1 MRKNRFKLSIGVLV
15 VLGLLFCFVGEIQ
28 AGEVSI
34 AIANFETD
42 RDYRSIRDDLDR
54 KMLNHVLNFHQGEE
68 VTIKERLRK
77 MDILRDVSISRS
89 DRRRLQEN
97 LGADYIIL
105 PQIDSIKVEETGT
118 FSFSLSSKD
127 SKGAEINFGIEKV
140 IVEVELSA
148 RVVNLK
154 TGTIEKGINVEKD
167 EIFSVGKVKINN
179 RNILREKE
187 EEVLIDLLD
196 PAIEELSLL
205 VITEI
210 ENMADEFIR
219 ENATIVEV
227 APYGIKE
234 YLIAEI
240 TSDSSRFRT
249 GRIVTIYKPGSIGGR
264 VPVAEAEIIDKDG
277 DFITLELLEEPKV
290 KIEKQD
296 SLQVEY

>member
-1 MRKNRFKLSIGVLV
+1 MKNRFKLLIAFLL
-15 VLGLLFCFVGEIQ
+15 VLGLLSCFIGQVQ
-28 AGEVSI
+28 AEEASI

-54 KMLNHVLNFHQGEE
+54 KMLNYVLNFHQGEG
-68 VTIKERLRK
+68 VKMKERLRR
-77 MDILRDVSISRS
+77 MDIIRDVSISGN

-105 PQIDSIKVEETGT
+105 PQINSIKVEETGT

-127 SKGAEINFGIEKV
+127 SKGTEINFGIEKV
-140 IVEVELSA
+140 RVEVDLSA
-148 RVVNLK
+148 RVVSLK
-154 TGTIEKGINVEKD
+154 TGTIEKGVSVKKD
-167 EIFSVGKVKINN
+167 EVFSIGTVKINN
-179 RNILREKE
+179 KNVLREKE
-187 EEVLIDLLD
+187 EEILDLLD

-205 VITEI
+205 VINEI
-210 ENMADEFIR
+210 ENMADEFIS

-227 APYGIKE
+227 APYGIEE
-234 YLIAEI
+234 YLIAKI

-249 GRIVTIYKPGSIGGR
+249 GRPVTIYKPGSIGGR

-277 DFITLELLEEPKV
+277 NFITLNLLEKPKV